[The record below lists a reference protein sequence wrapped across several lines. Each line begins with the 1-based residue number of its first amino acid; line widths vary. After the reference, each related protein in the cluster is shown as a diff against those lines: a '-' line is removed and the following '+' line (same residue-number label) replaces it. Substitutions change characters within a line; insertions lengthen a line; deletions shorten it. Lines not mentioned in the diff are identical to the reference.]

1 MGMSQRRSTSSNTSG
16 EAGGVVQPAMFVYR
30 VDEVAKRL
38 ALGDQP
44 KWQYPC
50 GLCNGRL
57 VTEPGAL
64 CSVCAPDAPRSR
76 RKTTKRTRKAPAKKT
91 PAPVE
96 SVESSGRSRAKRT
109 QPWERVAS
117 QDGGAS

>member
-1 MGMSQRRSTSSNTSG
+1 MSKPRSTTSS
-16 EAGGVVQPAMFVYR
+16 EAGSVQPAMFVYR
-30 VDEVAKRL
+30 VDEVARRL
-38 ALGDQP
+38 ALSDGSP
-44 KWQYPC
+44 RWQYPC
-50 GLCNGRL
+50 GLCNGHL

-76 RKTTKRTRKAPAKKT
+76 RKTAKRTRKAPAKKT

-96 SVESSGRSRAKRT
+96 SEESSGRSRAKRT
-109 QPWERVAS
+109 PPWERVAS